1 MGKLVEKLQQI
12 GQGSSGAVGFLGLAR
27 QQLGQARSAR
37 PAAVFVTVDAGSSAA
52 SEAALK
58 QGADGIIVTGWKSG
72 ADVSAVKAAAEAN
85 GGIFGVEYGAE
96 SYDEG
101 TLKKAKEAGA
111 SFALVQGTSP
121 AHVLV
126 EEVDGFDVVVAVDV
140 PKADLGLVLL
150 RAENMVPAQAALL
163 RAQISPNGLA
173 KMTVADFARLRL
185 AAEALRF
192 PVLLTLAG
200 APDDAYVRTLVR
212 LGVSGL
218 VLSADGVSAEKLG
231 TQVKALREQLEKTP
245 IRSEDRSPVAIGGL
259 MDGGGASLT
268 PQRPSRREPEPEP
281 DEE

>member
-1 MGKLVEKLQQI
+1 M
-12 GQGSSGAVGFLGLAR
+12 GFLGLAR
-27 QQLGQARSAR
+27 QQGQARSPR
-37 PAAVFVTVDAGSSAA
+37 PAAVFVSVDAGSAA
-52 SEAALK
+52 AGEAALK
-58 QGADGIIVTGWKSG
+58 QGADGIILTGWKSG
-72 ADVSAVKAAAEAN
+72 SDVSAAKAAAEAN
-85 GGIFGVEYGAE
+85 GAIFGVEYGAE

-101 TLKKAKEAGA
+101 VLKKAKEAGA
-111 SFALVQGTSP
+111 SFAVVQGTSS

-126 EEVDGFDVVVAVDV
+126 EEVEGFDVVVAVDV
-140 PKADLGLVLL
+140 PKDDLGLVLL

-163 RAQISPNGLA
+163 RAQITPNGLA

-200 APDDAYVRTLVR
+200 APDDAHVRTLAR

-218 VLSADGVSAEKLG
+218 VLPAEGVNAEKLG
-231 TQVKALREQLEKTP
+231 AQVKALREQLEKTP
-245 IRSEDRSPVAIGGL
+245 IRSEDRMPVAIGGL

-268 PQRPSRREPEPEP
+268 PQRPTRPAPEPEPEP

>member
-12 GQGSSGAVGFLGLAR
+12 SQGSSGAVGFLGLAR
-27 QQLGQARSAR
+27 QQGQARLAR
-37 PAAVFVTVDAGSSAA
+37 PAAVFVSVAAGNAA
-52 SEAALK
+52 TGEAALK

-72 ADVSAVKAAAEAN
+72 ADVSAVKAAADAN
-85 GGIFGVEYGAE
+85 GGIFGVEYSAE
-96 SYDEG
+96 SYEEG
-101 TLKKAKEAGA
+101 ALKKAKEAGA
-111 SFALVQGTSP
+111 SFAVVQGTSP
-121 AHVLV
+121 AHVVV
-126 EEVDGFDVVVAVDV
+126 EEVEGFDVVVTVDV
-140 PKADLGLVLL
+140 PKDDLGLVLM

-163 RAQISPNGLA
+163 RAQITPSGLA

-200 APDDAYVRTLVR
+200 APEDAHVRTLAR
-212 LGVSGL
+212 LGVSAL
-218 VLSADGVSAEKLG
+218 VLSAEGVNAEKLG
-231 TQVKALREQLEKTP
+231 AQVKALREQLEKTP